1 MGTID
6 YPRYVQRKRKDYDIE
21 EIEKKYSEEELTKL
35 ILLSYVQNYPSIRI
49 IPTRICGICKTN
61 KAGDNFQL
69 SGFLLCDEC
78 YKKEKEENFN
88 EMLKVFSE
96 RKIIFEGDII
106 IENKL
111 ILGSIESSYMKEDL
125 KKLGVTHILMV
136 GFFMT
141 PIYPDDFIYGNYE
154 INDDTNENIL
164 QYLIDGIKFIENSKI
179 CYCHCQLGKSRSAS
193 FVIAYIMYKN
203 KIHFSPAFDYV
214 KKKRKMIFP
223 NEGFQCQLEDFDI
236 ILSNFD
242 YDLNKCDEFIKKF
255 IKEKDE
261 LRVKEREYIMEKL
274 RERAIRY
281 RRKYSDTEYD
291 SDNDDDKIEVKDKEG
306 EEVSDNKKEEI
317 PLDENKNK
325 ENEDNI
331 NKKDELL
338 QKDNEQKEE
347 NEKNENEINDN
358 KKEELPQKGKGCE
371 IDDNKKEEL
380 PLREEENKENN
391 EEKEKDNNEE
401 KEKDNKEKEN

>member
-1 MGTID
+1 MGNID
-6 YPRYVQRKRKDYDIE
+6 YPRYIQRKRKDYDIE

-49 IPTRICGICKTN
+49 IPTRMCGICKTN
-61 KAGDNFQL
+61 KAGDHFQL

-96 RKIIFEGDII
+96 RKIIFEGDVI

-164 QYLIDGIKFIENSKI
+164 QYLVDGIKFIENSNI

-203 KIHFSPAFDYV
+203 KIHYSPAFDYV

-255 IKEKDE
+255 MKEKDE

-274 RERAIRY
+274 RERAIKH

-291 SDNDDDKIEVKDKEG
+291 SDDDDGKIEVRDKDD
-306 EEVSDNKKEEI
+306 EEDNNNKKEEL

-325 ENEDNI
+325 ENKDDI
-331 NKKDELL
+331 NKKEELPL
-338 QKDNEQKEE
+338 KEVEKDGKVEKEE
-347 NEKNENEINDN
+347 KENEINDN
-358 KKEELPQKGKGCE
+358 KKDHLSLKDKENFV
-371 IDDNKKEEL
+371 DDNKKEEL
-380 PLREEENKENN
+380 TQ
-391 EEKEKDNNEE
+391 EEKEKKDNDEKKVEE
-401 KEKDNKEKEN
+401 KNEKLN

>member
-1 MGTID
+1 MGALD
-6 YPRYVQRKRKDYDIE
+6 YPIYVQRKRKDYEIE

-49 IPTRICGICKTN
+49 IPTRMCGICKTN
-61 KAGDNFQL
+61 KAGDHFQL
-69 SGFLLCDEC
+69 SSFLLCDEC

-111 ILGSIESSYMKEDL
+111 ILGSIESAYMKEDL
-125 KKLGVTHILMV
+125 KKLGVTHILMI

-141 PIYPDDFIYGNYE
+141 PIYPDDFIYGNFE
-154 INDDTNENIL
+154 MNDDKNENIL
-164 QYLIDGIKFIENSKI
+164 QYLIEGIKFIENSKI

-203 KIHFSPAFDYV
+203 KMHFSPAFDYV
-214 KKKRKMIFP
+214 KKKRRMIFP

-255 IKEKDE
+255 MKEKDE
-261 LRVKEREYIMEKL
+261 LRIKEKDYIIEKL
-274 RERAIRY
+274 REKACRF
-281 RRKYSDTEYD
+281 RRKYSDTENY
-291 SDNDDDKIEVKDKEG
+291 SDDDDDKIEIKEKEG
-306 EEVSDNKKEEI
+306 EEDSINKKEEL

-325 ENEDNI
+325 EN
-331 NKKDELL
+331 KD
-338 QKDNEQKEE
+338 D
-347 NEKNENEINDN
+347 
-358 KKEELPQKGKGCE
+358 
-371 IDDNKKEEL
+371 IDKKEEL
-380 PLREEENKENN
+380 PLKEEEKDEKEIVDNKKDELSLKVKESEIDDNKNVELPLKEDEKKDNNVEKEKEKNEEEN
-391 EEKEKDNNEE
+391 
-401 KEKDNKEKEN
+401 

>member
-1 MGTID
+1 
-6 YPRYVQRKRKDYDIE
+6 
-21 EIEKKYSEEELTKL
+21 
-35 ILLSYVQNYPSIRI
+35 
-49 IPTRICGICKTN
+49 
-61 KAGDNFQL
+61 
-69 SGFLLCDEC
+69 
-78 YKKEKEENFN
+78 
-88 EMLKVFSE
+88 MLKVFSE
-96 RKIIFEGDII
+96 RKIIFEGDVI

-125 KKLGVTHILMV
+125 KKLGVTHVLMV

-164 QYLIDGIKFIENSKI
+164 QYLVDGIKFIENSNI

-203 KIHFSPAFDYV
+203 KIHYSPAFDYV
-214 KKKRKMIFP
+214 KKRRKMIFP

-255 IKEKDE
+255 MKEKDE

-274 RERAIRY
+274 RERAIKH

-291 SDNDDDKIEVKDKEG
+291 SDDDNGKIEVRDKDD
-306 EEVSDNKKEEI
+306 EEDNNNKKEEL

-325 ENEDNI
+325 ENKDNI
-331 NKKDELL
+331 NKKEELPL
-338 QKDNEQKEE
+338 KEE
-347 NEKNENEINDN
+347 EKDGKDEKEEKEKENEINDN
-358 KKEELPQKGKGCE
+358 KKDDLSLKDKENVV
-371 IDDNKKEEL
+371 DDNKKEEL
-380 PLREEENKENN
+380 TQ
-391 EEKEKDNNEE
+391 EEKEKKDNNEE
-401 KEKDNKEKEN
+401 KGEEKNENNEKEN